1 MALTLVRRWDIIII
15 VKELGDM
22 GKNPKR
28 SIKDSVFTNIF
39 KDKKYVVQL
48 YKALFPDSEDITE
61 DDVTILTLENI
72 LMNSMYND
80 LGFMVKNRLIVLAE
94 AQSTWSLNI
103 LVRMLLYI
111 TSTYKDYIGENNIDL
126 YTSKKAVLPKPEL
139 FVIYTGDKKLSSNTF
154 SLADEF
160 FDGERVIDIN
170 VKVLTTGQNNDIIYQ
185 YVTFTKVLNEQIKI
199 HGRNERAVIET
210 IRICKDTDIL
220 KEYLSQCEEE
230 VIDMMC
236 ALFDTETLM
245 KVHDHNLYKE
255 ALEQGIA
262 QGVTQGV
269 TQGRDDLL
277 AALREMG
284 VDEATLQKAAARV
297 KAD

>member
-1 MALTLVRRWDIIII
+1 MD
-15 VKELGDM
+15 K
-22 GKNPKR
+22 KPKR
-28 SIKDSVFTNIF
+28 SIKDSVFTNLF

-48 YKALFPDSEDITE
+48 YKALFPDAEDITE

-72 LMNSMYND
+72 LMNAMYND

-111 TSTYKDYIGENNIDL
+111 ASTYKDYIGDNRIDL

-139 FVIYTGDKKLSSNTF
+139 FVIYTGDKKLSSDTF

-170 VKVLTTGQNNDIIYQ
+170 IKVLTTGQNNDIIYQ
-185 YVTFTKVLNEQIKI
+185 YVTFTKVLNEQITI
-199 HGRNERAVIET
+199 CGRNEQAVIET
-210 IRICKDTDIL
+210 IKICKDTDIL
-220 KEYLSQCEEE
+220 KEYLSQREEE
-230 VIDMMC
+230 VVDMMC

-245 KVHDHNLYKE
+245 KVHDYNLYKE
-255 ALEQGIA
+255 GVEQGKAQGIEQGIEQGKA
-262 QGVTQGV
+262 QGIEQGKAQGIE
-269 TQGRDDLL
+269 QGRDDVL

-284 VDEATLQKAAARV
+284 IDEATLQTAAARV
-297 KAD
+297 KPD

>member
-1 MALTLVRRWDIIII
+1 MD
-15 VKELGDM
+15 K
-22 GKNPKR
+22 KPKH

-48 YKALFPDSEDITE
+48 YKALFPDAEDITE
-61 DDVTILTLENI
+61 EDVTILTLENI

-111 TSTYKDYIGENNIDL
+111 ANTYKDYIGEHDIDL

-139 FVIYTGDKKLSSNTF
+139 FVIYTGDKKLDSGTF

-170 VKVLTTGQNNDIIYQ
+170 VKVLTTGRNNDIIYQ
-185 YVTFTKVLNEQIKI
+185 YVTFTKVLNEQIVI
-199 HGRNERAVIET
+199 HGRSERAVIET
-210 IRICKDTDIL
+210 IRICKDADIL
-220 KEYLSQCEEE
+220 KEYLSQREEE
-230 VIDMMC
+230 VVDMMC

-245 KVHDHNLYKE
+245 RVHDNNLYKE
-255 ALEQGIA
+255 AHEQGMA
-262 QGVTQGV
+262 QGKAEGV
-269 TQGRDDLL
+269 TQGRADIF
-277 AALREMG
+277 AAMRKMGMDEDTLR
-284 VDEATLQKAAARV
+284 RV
-297 KAD
+297 AEQLE

>member
-1 MALTLVRRWDIIII
+1 
-15 VKELGDM
+15 M
-22 GKNPKR
+22 GKQPKR

-48 YKALFPDSEDITE
+48 YKALFPDAEDITE

-111 TSTYKDYIGENNIDL
+111 ANTYKDYIGEHDIDL

-139 FVIYTGDKKLSSNTF
+139 FVIYTGDKKLDSDTF

-170 VKVLTTGQNNDIIYQ
+170 MKVLTTGQKNDIIYQ
-185 YVTFTKVLNEQIKI
+185 YVTFTKVLNEQIAAY
-199 HGRNERAVIET
+199 GRSERAVIET
-210 IRICKDTDIL
+210 IRICKNTDIL
-220 KEYLSQCEEE
+220 KEYLSQREEE
-230 VIDMMC
+230 VVDMMC
-236 ALFDTETLM
+236 ALFDTEALM
-245 KVHDHNLYKE
+245 KVHDNNLYKE
-255 ALEQGIA
+255 ALEQGKA
-262 QGVTQGV
+262 EGKEE
-269 TQGRDDLL
+269 GRADIF
-277 AALREMG
+277 AVLRKMG
-284 VDEATLQKAAARV
+284 MDEETLQRV
-297 KAD
+297 EEQLD